1 MKKKLCSI
9 ALALILIIGTFSA
22 PKAFA
27 STAPYVQSD
36 TTVSFSRPQ
45 GLTYQVKFTVHG
57 AHSDPHIAAGD
68 GNVLQ
73 TLNTVKTKDSSGN
86 DVYLFKVKAI
96 GAAGTSSA
104 IYTTLPGQSAVRHF
118 VLTVAAA
125 PGSYS
130 VGQKVTVNSSEGQY
144 SVTIDSVKSGASIN
158 EYADTQ
164 PKRIILINYSFENI
178 SCKQDMAV
186 YDYSF
191 HVYDASGKLLE
202 TYPSTDASGPSS
214 TISAGKHS
222 SASVAYGLDNS
233 SNQITLELYDT
244 FDFDKHIA
252 TYNINVQ

>member
-1 MKKKLCSI
+1 MKKAKILSA
-9 ALALILIIGTFSA
+9 ALAFLIPCFGIQ
-22 PKAFA
+22 AFA
-27 STAPYVQSD
+27 ASPYVQSD
-36 TTVSFSRPQ
+36 TTTSFSRPQ

-57 AHSDPHIAAGD
+57 THSDPHIAAGD

-96 GAAGTSSA
+96 GAVGTSSA
-104 IYTTLPGQSAVRHF
+104 IYTTLPGQSAVQHF

-130 VGQKVTVNSSEGQY
+130 MGQKATINSSGGQY
-144 SVTIDSVKSGASIN
+144 SVTIDSAKAGASRN

-164 PKRIILINYSFENI
+164 PKRVILINYSYENI
-178 SCKQDMAV
+178 SCKQNITVDEL
-186 YDYSF
+186 YF

-202 TYPSTDASGPSS
+202 TYPSTDASNPSS
-214 TISAGKHS
+214 TISAGKHN

-233 SNQITLELYDT
+233 SNQITLELYDV
-244 FDFDKHIA
+244 FDFDKRVA
-252 TYNINVQ
+252 TYTIDLQ